1 MGTTRE
7 TKQAHRLCALVHRLV
22 RFGEVHFGTC
32 SGRGV
37 APDGLSYIVLDGDN
51 VRHGLCGDLGF
62 ADADRKENIRL
73 IGALSKLFVEAGV
86 NSVYGVHFSISG

>member
-1 MGTTRE
+1 M
-7 TKQAHRLCALVHRLV
+7 
-22 RFGEVHFGTC
+22 
-32 SGRGV
+32 
-37 APDGLSYIVLDGDN
+37 LDGDN

-62 ADADRKENIRL
+62 VDADRKENIRL